1 MKRKGLLAWIIIIA
15 ILIID
20 QLIKIHVKTTMTIGE
35 SIRIT
40 DWFYIT
46 FIENNGMA
54 WGMTFVNK
62 LFLSLLRLVAVSA
75 IGWFIW
81 QVVRQ
86 KGRTMYIVFLSMV
99 LAGAAGNILDSLFY
113 GLCFTA
119 STPYSVS
126 YAVPFG
132 SGYAGVLMGK
142 VVDMFYF
149 PIIHSTWPS
158 WMPLVGGE
166 SFTFFSPVF
175 NFADASIT
183 TGVICL
189 LLFCSKDLALIGAT
203 IDKARGKYTRKDEK
217 TDKPTKTV

>member
-203 IDKARGKYTRKDEK
+203 IDKARDRKS
-217 TDKPTKTV
+217 VV

>member
-1 MKRKGLLAWIIIIA
+1 MKRKGLVAWAIIIL
-15 ILIID
+15 ILVID
-20 QLIKIHVKTTMTIGE
+20 QVIKLHVKTTMTLGE
-35 SIRIT
+35 SIRVT

-62 LFLSLLRLVAVSA
+62 LFLSILRIAAVGA

-81 QVVRQ
+81 QVVKQ
-86 KGRTMYIVFLSMV
+86 KGRMIYVVFLSLV
-99 LAGAAGNILDSLFY
+99 LAGAAGNIIDSLFY

-119 STPYSVS
+119 STPYAVS
-126 YAVPFG
+126 YSVPFG
-132 SGYAGVLMGK
+132 TGYAGFLMGK

-149 PIIHSTWPS
+149 PIIHTTWPT
-158 WMPLVGGE
+158 WMPGVGGE

-189 LLFCSKDLALIGAT
+189 LLFCSKDLAVIGET
-203 IDKARGKYTRKDEK
+203 INIARGKQK
-217 TDKPTKTV
+217 TTDGSEEDKKKE